1 MSVDIRRPAK
11 KFLPHFVLAQEQNLN
26 EADTVQRVI
35 RFLEEVLGYNPM
47 TEITREKQVKDKYV
61 DLAVKIDDGV
71 KFLIEVKSA
80 GTELRDRHIEQAQ
93 HYAAEDNLRWV
104 VLTNGITWS
113 LYHLTFEDGVEY
125 ERLFTVSLNEEL
137 EKACECLSLLHRSSV
152 RKNKHE
158 EYWDHRSALD
168 AESIGKA
175 LFTEEVLRSVRR
187 KIRHNEGLLVDEEDL
202 ASAIHGLFSIEAREK
217 IGPMRI
223 RRKRKASRKPID
235 EALAAVDLSKA
246 AKES

>member
-1 MSVDIRRPAK
+1 M
-11 KFLPHFVLAQEQNLN
+11 
-26 EADTVQRVI
+26 
-35 RFLEEVLGYNPM
+35 
-47 TEITREKQVKDKYV
+47 
-61 DLAVKIDDGV
+61 
-71 KFLIEVKSA
+71 
-80 GTELRDRHIEQAQ
+80 RDRHIDQAQ
-93 HYAAEDNLRWV
+93 HYAAEDSLRWV
-104 VLTNGITWS
+104 VLTNGVTWT

-125 ERLFTVSLNEEL
+125 ERLFSVSLNTEMD
-137 EKACECLSLLHRSSV
+137 KACECLALLHRTSV

-175 LFTEEVLRSVRR
+175 LFTEEVLRAVRR

-223 RRKRKASRKPID
+223 RRKRKVSQKPIN
-235 EALAAVDLSKA
+235 EALAAVDRSKSV
-246 AKES
+246 KES